1 MVRRAMDLALAQIN
15 LAYGDLDI
23 MFGGDLLNQ
32 IIAANFAAR
41 HVPVP
46 FLACLEPVLPLA
58 KRWH

>member
-1 MVRRAMDLALAQIN
+1 MVRRAMDLALAKAN
-15 LAYGDLDI
+15 LAYGNLDF

-46 FLACLEPVLPLA
+46 FLVYLVPVRHLA
-58 KRWH
+58 RLWL